1 MAGASTDHSS
11 ILFDVDAATGTIRKG
26 TTNAHWYKLG
36 PKHMLDCPW
45 LSTHN
50 TTHHPDNNKQ
60 VCYAFTNAVY
70 IDALLLKWPLISAL
84 YK

>member
-36 PKHMLDCPW
+36 PKHIIDCPW
-45 LSTHN
+45 LSTHD
-50 TTHHPDNNKQ
+50 TTHHPDNHKQ
-60 VCYAFTNAVY
+60 VC
-70 IDALLLKWPLISAL
+70 IHI
-84 YK
+84 